1 MDDISDKPPPL
12 PPPPLPPPLSAE
24 EAATEE
30 LEANV
35 TDDQIAAL
43 EKCIRIACAA
53 QHKPLLVDLQG
64 RLAQAVTHRQL
75 AASANVVHLRTLAV
89 ERRRK
94 DDAERRANDEAD
106 RMSKV
111 EADRSKAEI
120 LRAQAEKD
128 RARVEALQAQR
139 AERQTLVD
147 KQKAES
153 DARRAE
159 SHLQTLTAALVGK
172 VAMRWL
178 RGQTE
183 AQKTRFNKLVDEAR
197 KHRKGIDY
205 CRVPEV
211 FFDPCPKCPAGS

>member
-1 MDDISDKPPPL
+1 MPDEPPPL

-43 EKCIRIACAA
+43 VKCIRIACAA
-53 QHKPLLVDLQG
+53 QHKPLLVDLQS
-64 RLAQAVTHRQL
+64 RLAQAVKHKQL
-75 AASANVVHLRTLAV
+75 ASSANVVHLHTLSV

-111 EADRSKAEI
+111 EADRSKAEV

-139 AERQTLVD
+139 AE
-147 KQKAES
+147 
-153 DARRAE
+153 
-159 SHLQTLTAALVGK
+159 
-172 VAMRWL
+172 
-178 RGQTE
+178 
-183 AQKTRFNKLVDEAR
+183 
-197 KHRKGIDY
+197 
-205 CRVPEV
+205 
-211 FFDPCPKCPAGS
+211 